1 VTSAG
6 TARVHSRNL
15 DEVGDGLTIPRKLWA
30 APLPEAQWVGTPPRL
45 TLRVLLLPLVA
56 LVSAYV
62 SAAAAS
68 RGHLVAAGW
77 LLGLAVTA
85 LAALAATII
94 RHGCRAARHRREA
107 PR

>member
-6 TARVHSRNL
+6 TAWVHSRNQ
-15 DEVGDGLTIPRKLWA
+15 DEVGDGLTIPRTLWA
-30 APLPEAQWVGTPPRL
+30 APLPEAQWVGTPPRR

-56 LVSAYV
+56 LVGAYV
-62 SAAAAS
+62 SAAAAFF
-68 RGHLVAAGW
+68 GHLAAAGW
-77 LLGLAVTA
+77 LVGLAVTA

-94 RHGCRAARHRREA
+94 RHGCCAARYRLEA